1 LPFLIA
7 AVVSCIGTAALIGVA
22 PRLGLV
28 DRPGVLKVH
37 TRPIAYAGAA
47 VAIGAICGIAV
58 ADRNGWVGV
67 AVAIALAG
75 GLWDDVRPVSP
86 WLRLPTQLA
95 AGICLALGG
104 LTLAPLG
111 SFGPAALIVAT
122 VACCNA
128 VNMVDGQDGL
138 ASGLGAIA
146 GLGLAGVAIAV
157 GAPSA
162 SGLAVAGAGVG
173 FLVWNRPP
181 ARAFLG
187 DGGAYALGV
196 LLVAAAATAS
206 VDWPAL
212 LGCAVCLGLFVAELV
227 STVIRRLHTAS
238 SAIRGDREHTYDRLA
253 ATLRSRPRSTV
264 VAWTA
269 GAALALAA
277 QLVARFQLVPQAAAM
292 TVAVGVV
299 LVAGLAAVTRSS
311 TPLREESV

>member
-7 AVVSCIGTAALIGVA
+7 AVVACIGTAALIGIA

-28 DRPGVLKVH
+28 DRPGALKLHV
-37 TRPIAYAGAA
+37 RPTAYAGAA
-47 VAIGAICGIAV
+47 VAIGALCGIAV
-58 ADRNGWVGV
+58 VYRDGWVGL
-67 AVAIALAG
+67 AVAIVLAG
-75 GLWDDVRPVSP
+75 GLWDDLRPVSP
-86 WLRLPTQLA
+86 WLRLPVQVA
-95 AGICLALGG
+95 AGCFMALGG

-111 SFGPAALIVAT
+111 SFGPAAVVVAT

-146 GLGLAGVAIAV
+146 GLGLAGVAVAV
-157 GAPSA
+157 GASSG

-206 VDWPAL
+206 VGWPAL

-227 STVIRRLHTAS
+227 TTVIRRLHAAS
-238 SAIRGDREHTYDRLA
+238 SAVRGDREHTYDRLA
-253 ATLRSRPRSTV
+253 ATLRSRPRSTL
-264 VAWTA
+264 VAWMA

-277 QLVARFQLVPQAAAM
+277 QVVARFQLVAPAAAL
-292 TVAVGVV
+292 TVAVGAV

-311 TPLREESV
+311 NPLREESV

>member
-1 LPFLIA
+1 MIA

-28 DRPGVLKVH
+28 DRPGALKVH
-37 TRPIAYAGAA
+37 MRPTAYAGPA
-47 VAIGAICGIAV
+47 VAIGALCGIVV
-58 ADRNGWVGV
+58 AERNGWVGL
-67 AVAIALAG
+67 AVVIALAG

-86 WLRLPTQLA
+86 WLRLPAQLA

-104 LTLAPLG
+104 LTFAPLG
-111 SFGPAALIVAT
+111 PLGPAAVILTT

-146 GLGLAGVAIAV
+146 GLGLAGVALAV
-157 GAPSA
+157 GVSPAL
-162 SGLAVAGAGVG
+162 GLAVAGAAAG
-173 FLVWNRPP
+173 FLIWNRPP

-196 LLVAAAATAS
+196 VLVAAAATVS

-212 LGCAVCLGLFVAELV
+212 LGCAVCLGLFVMELV
-227 STVIRRLHTAS
+227 STVIRRLHAAS
-238 SAIRGDREHTYDRLA
+238 SAIRGDRDHTYDRLA
-253 ATLRSRPRSTV
+253 VMLRSRPRSTL
-264 VAWTA
+264 VALTV
-269 GAALALAA
+269 GATLALAA
-277 QLVARFQLVPQAAAM
+277 QLVARFQLVPPAAAV
-292 TVAVGVV
+292 TVAIGGV
-299 LVAGLAAVTRSS
+299 LVAGLAAVTRPS